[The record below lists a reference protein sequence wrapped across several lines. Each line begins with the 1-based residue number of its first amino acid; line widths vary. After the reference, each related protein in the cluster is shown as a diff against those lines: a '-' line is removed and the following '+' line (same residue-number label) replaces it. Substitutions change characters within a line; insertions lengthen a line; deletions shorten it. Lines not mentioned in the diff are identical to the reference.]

1 MVEVLLRNGAD
12 PTTKTFLKVGKQID
26 YHHHHNHNHN
36 HFFENLYYILFAA
49 VLLAVIQDG
58 LTSAQMM
65 QSIHENNEL
74 LLRMVS

>member
-1 MVEVLLRNGAD
+1 VEVLLRNGAD
-12 PTTKTFLKVGKQID
+12 PTTKSFLKVGKQID
-26 YHHHHNHNHN
+26 YHHHHHHHNY
-36 HFFENLYYILFAA
+36 FFENLYYILFAA

-74 LLRMVS
+74 LLRMVSYI